1 MREIGV
7 KKHSWLSN
15 PLDWVHIDRMILLAV
30 MVLLIPLFFGSV
42 LVLCLVF
49 TPNWLH
55 PRTALFL
62 LAVYAGYAVALAL
75 FIAAAFRRRKTNE
88 RWSLFENFIIAS
100 YVIVVF
106 VQAWLSG
113 THFTGGMLL
122 MMIGVYMTSALADIR
137 KIFRAHIA
145 VAVLFV
151 AVCFAEGSG
160 RLQYAPLFAK
170 PPIHPDG
177 SSTPV
182 WFAVQIA
189 QITALLVLTR
199 IGIMATQRWVERE
212 NLFREMSTIDGLTR
226 LTNRRSFIERSE
238 TEFARASRV
247 PVTGISCVM
256 IDIDH
261 FKKINDTLGHPAGD
275 TVLIQVSALLLRE
288 ARQYDEVARYGG
300 EEFAILMPETSL
312 DDSVKIA
319 ERLRERIAEHAID
332 VDGKKIH
339 VTASFGVASF
349 PAAGIHTIGDL
360 LKVADEALYKAKY
373 GGRNRV
379 VATRKKIRAHKAPA
393 KKRTR
398 KR

>member
-42 LVLCLVF
+42 LALCLVF

-106 VQAWLSG
+106 LQAWLSG

-189 QITALLVLTR
+189 QLRLRREHAEVRVQLGREVALVHLEEAGAPVG
-199 IGIMATQRWVERE
+199 GIEAGGQRLGDVARER
-212 NLFREMSTIDGLTR
+212 DGLERHLLPARAAIEDGRVLGEDDGARTR
-226 LTNRRSFIERSE
+226 L
-238 TEFARASRV
+238 
-247 PVTGISCVM
+247 GI
-256 IDIDH
+256 D
-261 FKKINDTLGHPAGD
+261 A
-275 TVLIQVSALLLRE
+275 
-288 ARQYDEVARYGG
+288 
-300 EEFAILMPETSL
+300 
-312 DDSVKIA
+312 
-319 ERLRERIAEHAID
+319 
-332 VDGKKIH
+332 
-339 VTASFGVASF
+339 
-349 PAAGIHTIGDL
+349 
-360 LKVADEALYKAKY
+360 EALGLFLLAIA
-373 GGRNRV
+373 GGHVCRR
-379 VATRKKIRAHKAPA
+379 
-393 KKRTR
+393 
-398 KR
+398 

>member
-1 MREIGV
+1 MRETSV

-30 MVLLIPLFFGSV
+30 MVLMIPVFFGSV
-42 LVLCLVF
+42 LAFTLVY
-49 TPNWLH
+49 TPAWLH
-55 PRTALFL
+55 TRTALFL
-62 LAVYAGYAVALAL
+62 LAVYAIYTILLLGFLGLAL
-75 FIAAAFRRRKTNE
+75 KRRKSTD
-88 RWSLFENFIIAS
+88 RWPLFENFIIAS

-106 VQAWLSG
+106 TQAWLSG

-145 VAVLFV
+145 VAVLF
-151 AVCFAEGSG
+151 AVVCIAEGSG
-160 RLQYAPLFAK
+160 RIAYAPLFAR

-189 QITALLVLTR
+189 QITALLILTR
-199 IGIMATQRWVERE
+199 IGLMATQRWVERE

-300 EEFAILMPETSL
+300 EEFAILLPETTL
-312 DDSVKIA
+312 DDSVQIA
-319 ERLRERIAEHAID
+319 ERLRQRIAEHAIHI
-332 VDGKKIH
+332 DGKRIH

-349 PAAGIHTIGDL
+349 PAAGVHTIGDL

-379 VATRKKIRAHKAPA
+379 VATRKKIRPHKTPA
-393 KKRTR
+393 KKRTPR
-398 KR
+398 G